1 MLTTIKGEINTNTIV
16 RGGFNTPFSP
26 MDRPS
31 RNIIN
36 KETQI
41 LNDTINQVD
50 LIDTRTFHLKASEYT
65 SFSSAHGTF
74 SRTDQILA
82 TNQASV
88 NLRKLKL

>member
-65 SFSSAHGTF
+65 SSQVHMEHSPG
-74 SRTDQILA
+74 QIRSWP
-82 TNQASV
+82 QI
-88 NLRKLKL
+88 KHQ

>member
-65 SFSSAHGTF
+65 SSQVHMEHSP
-74 SRTDQILA
+74 R
-82 TNQASV
+82 
-88 NLRKLKL
+88 